1 MNAAAFEIIA
11 QPAPDGIF
19 RVSLAGEFD
28 MSVGETL
35 AEALVGAA
43 RRPGVNAVVVDLHRT
58 VFLDS
63 HGVAGLVAGYEA
75 AALAGC
81 RFTAVNARGLVKD
94 VLEITG
100 LAEVLL
106 THDDPPAS

>member
-1 MNAAAFEIIA
+1 MTIPHYEIDS
-11 QPAPDGIF
+11 QMSPDGVL
-19 RVSLAGEFD
+19 RVRLAGDFD
-28 MSVGETL
+28 MTVGPEL
-35 AEALVGAA
+35 SDALVGAA
-43 RRPGVNAVVVDLHRT
+43 NSADASRVVVDLGGT
-58 VFLDS
+58 EFLDS

-75 AALAGC
+75 AARAGC